1 MRQSRNWEK
10 VFHVKLEEILFET
23 FCKSREEEAYES
35 EGNCRIQHILSPIE
49 KYKAQRVVTMVL
61 NDLIIK
67 AGLVE
72 EYTNWRDDHE
82 KY

>member
-1 MRQSRNWEK
+1 M
-10 VFHVKLEEILFET
+10 KLEEMLFET
-23 FCKSREEEAYES
+23 FCKSREELPKLFKEAYEG

-82 KY
+82 KC

>member
-1 MRQSRNWEK
+1 M
-10 VFHVKLEEILFET
+10 KLEEMLFET
-23 FCKSREEEAYES
+23 FCKSREELPKLFKEAYEN
-35 EGNCRIQHILSPIE
+35 EGDRRIQHTLSPIE